1 VSNYLIIHKDGSVIP
16 LDGAY
21 LVDTD
26 NLDETGKALLA
37 EWDETGSDDTA
48 RDLTTQGNDLAR
60 ILGNVGYGS
69 LGYSNCIAFD
79 VAGLRAE
86 FKEKIGQ
93 GVWDDDPAMQRA
105 SRFTDEEL
113 ELFGSYILDGD
124 YLWNVYNEEINSN
137 LRPFIKEVLKEELK

>member
-1 VSNYLIIHKDGSVIP
+1 MSNYLIIHKDGSVIP

-26 NLDETGKALLA
+26 KLDETGKALLT

-60 ILGNVGYGS
+60 ILGRVGYGS
-69 LGYSNCIAFD
+69 LGYNNCISFD
-79 VAGLRAE
+79 AVGLREEIKA
-86 FKEKIGQ
+86 KIDSG
-93 GVWDDDPAMQRA
+93 GWDDDPAMQRA

-113 ELFGSYILDGD
+113 ELFGSYILQSD
-124 YLWNVYNEEINSN
+124 YLWTVYNEEINSN